1 MRRNRQLHLPPRSA
15 CRVNVHCPINGEA
28 ATEFGICKAV
38 SDRLTGMGSW
48 TQAGDSLRQFL
59 RCERLVLGQQIVG
72 CATRVSRAVTS
83 DRYGG
88 HMGLT
93 SKDQDE
99 LISLAFS
106 VHNNPRAYAVLLGA
120 GVSIPSGTPGAWEVV
135 RGLITEAARAS
146 TGGTEP
152 EDPEAWYETN
162 RGKKPTYQGVLE
174 EFAPTPEER
183 QRLLR
188 PHFDPQANGG
198 RRPTAAHRAIAR
210 LVKTRNVRVIITL
223 NFDKLMEDALNEE
236 GVHPTVI
243 ETSSKLG
250 ASLAPLHT
258 LDCVVVHLHGD
269 YLSPLAMLNTD
280 SELESYDV
288 HLQEF
293 LREILS
299 NYGLI
304 IAGWSAVYDPALK
317 SLIEQHYPSRYTPT
331 WIEPFSPSTQ
341 ATDLITQL
349 KATRIESNADE
360 ALGFLEDAVV
370 SMATKRSRH
379 PLAVPVAVATAKRE
393 LSKEPVSIHLH
404 DTLHSELSL
413 IAALP
418 ETTLPE
424 DPNEAVAAL
433 TAMGG
438 LENMAQRT
446 AEAAQSATALAA
458 CLGYWGEGGRY
469 EKLLL
474 DTVSRLSTPL
484 SAHPQ
489 PEAGGMSRVAG
500 QSLFYGAGVAAVA
513 AERWDLLI
521 RLFQLG
527 TPGKHNR
534 EKQERVVDVLAAPGP
549 MRRLKLDPY
558 RTVNPLL
565 NEALT
570 IGSEPV
576 ERAWERFELLRLAHK
591 ILSNPNFHELAEVVR
606 EYDEPLAAATK
617 ALDEAEASRNDT
629 YIEQRTLSDARR
641 DSAAQLGSLLR
652 QVRADH
658 LHIEVVEDFKEDML
672 FSPEVRRLQVDAWT
686 LDALVLA
693 GFANSDA
700 DVIMALRA
708 VDTAVYSAAHA
719 LLDRT
724 GGGPPFFMAPRWL
737 DERSYP
743 ENLAAASV

>member
-1 MRRNRQLHLPPRSA
+1 
-15 CRVNVHCPINGEA
+15 
-28 ATEFGICKAV
+28 
-38 SDRLTGMGSW
+38 
-48 TQAGDSLRQFL
+48 
-59 RCERLVLGQQIVG
+59 
-72 CATRVSRAVTS
+72 
-83 DRYGG
+83 
-88 HMGLT
+88 MGLT
-93 SKDQDE
+93 SKDQDA

-135 RGLITEAARAS
+135 RGLITGAARAS

-152 EDPEAWYETN
+152 EDPEAWYETT
-162 RGKKPTYQGVLE
+162 RGKKPTYQGVLK

-198 RRPTAAHRAIAR
+198 RRPTAAHRAIAK
-210 LVKTRNVRVIITL
+210 LVKTRNVRVILTL

-243 ETSSKLG
+243 ETPSKLG
-250 ASLAPLHT
+250 ASLSPLHT

-280 SELESYDV
+280 SELESYDT

-293 LREILS
+293 LREILT

-317 SLIEQHYPSRYTPT
+317 SLIEQHYPNRYTPT
-331 WIEPFSPSTQ
+331 WIEPFNLSTQ

-413 IAALP
+413 IATLP

-424 DPNEAVAAL
+424 EPNEAMAAL

-438 LENMAQRT
+438 AHNMAQRT
-446 AEAAQSATALAA
+446 AEAARSATALAA
-458 CLGYWGEGGRY
+458 CLGYWGEGDQY

-474 DTVSRLSTPL
+474 DAVSRLSTPL

-489 PEAGGMSRVAG
+489 PETGGMSRVAG

-521 RLFQLG
+521 RLLRLE
-527 TPGKHNR
+527 TPGKGSR
-534 EKQERVVDVLAAPGP
+534 ENLERAVDVLAAPGP
-549 MRRLKLDPY
+549 MWRLKLNPY

-591 ILSNPNFHELAEVVR
+591 ILSHPNFHKLAEVVR

-617 ALDEAEASRNDT
+617 ARDEARASGKDT
-629 YIEQRTLSDARR
+629 YFEQQARTQAWR
-641 DSAAQLGSLLR
+641 DSASGLGSLR
-652 QVRADH
+652 GQVRADH
-658 LHIEVVEDFKEDML
+658 LHIEVVEDFKENL
-672 FSPEVRRLQVDAWT
+672 PYSPEVRRLQVDAWT
-686 LDALVLA
+686 LDALMRA
-693 GFANSDA
+693 GFATSEA
-700 DVIMALRA
+700 DLVMALRA
-708 VDTAVYSAAHA
+708 VDIAVYTAANA
-719 LLDRT
+719 LLERSH
-724 GGGPPFFMAPRWL
+724 GGPPFFMDPRWL

-743 ENLAAASV
+743 ENLAATSV